1 MLAVPERRTTTMNVR
16 LNAMAATALL
26 LAGCS
31 STSRVLLGPTYPAIT
46 PDQVHI
52 YYQPP
57 AKYREVA
64 LLEPASGS
72 FTYGEQHKVD
82 AVLRNLRVEAAK
94 LGANGVLCQG
104 MGSIYDWSIVGVG
117 VGGSN
122 YGSSSSYGGGV
133 GFSISPAQKHAQ
145 AMAIYVTDTTITP
158 PPQPQPQPPA

>member
-1 MLAVPERRTTTMNVR
+1 MNVR

-31 STSRVLLGPTYPAIT
+31 STSRVMLGPTYPAIT

-64 LLEPASGS
+64 LLETASGS

-82 AVLRNLRVEAAK
+82 AVLANLRTEAAK
-94 LGANGVLCQG
+94 LGANGVLFQG
-104 MGSIYDWSIVGVG
+104 IDTSYGGSNVGVG

-122 YGSSSSYGGGV
+122 YSHGGSSYGGGV
-133 GFSISPAQKHAQ
+133 GFSISPTQKHAH
-145 AMAIYVTDTTITP
+145 AMAIYVTDPTVAPAP
-158 PPQPQPQPPA
+158 PPPPPPAQ